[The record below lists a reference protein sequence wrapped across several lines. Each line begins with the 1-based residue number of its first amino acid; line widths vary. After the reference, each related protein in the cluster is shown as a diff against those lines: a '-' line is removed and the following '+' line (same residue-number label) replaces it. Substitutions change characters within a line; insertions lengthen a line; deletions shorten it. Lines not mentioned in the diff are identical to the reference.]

1 MTMKA
6 LGVLTVAAAALSAQP
21 PQIGGFRG
29 MQYEVTGRRAFTPQ
43 VKGSP
48 YSAQEVTETVQTL
61 PDGSKIRN
69 TVSSSV
75 YRDVEGRVRLERT
88 VSRPGAKTQSKSI
101 SIVDPVAGV
110 QYEMDTQ
117 SKQARKM
124 SFQARQFNGAQTPG
138 QGGPKGRPGPK
149 PDAAAA
155 RGQNSSRPKPVV
167 EALGHQ
173 NFDGVDAE
181 GTRMTTTIPAGTVG
195 NEAAIQIITERWY
208 STELQQTV
216 MTRHV
221 DPRVGE
227 TVYKLTNISRANP
240 ESSLFTVPSDFAV
253 SESTMKGGP
262 KGGPQ
267 HRPGPPQ

>member
-6 LGVLTVAAAALSAQP
+6 LGLLAVAAAAVSAQP
-21 PQIGGFRG
+21 PQIGDFRG

-48 YSAQEVTETVQTL
+48 YSAQEVTESVQTL
-61 PDGSKIRN
+61 ADGSKIRH
-69 TVSSSV
+69 TVSGSV
-75 YRDVEGRVRLERT
+75 YRDVEGRVRLEHT
-88 VSRPGAKTQSKSI
+88 VNRPGAKTQSKAI
-101 SIVDPVAGV
+101 SIVDPIAGV
-110 QYEMDTQ
+110 QYELNSDA
-117 SKQARKM
+117 KQARKM
-124 SFQARQFNGAQTPG
+124 TFQARQFNGPQGPG
-138 QGGPKGRPGPK
+138 QGPKGRPGPMAN
-149 PDAAAA
+149 AAGGP
-155 RGQNSSRPKPVV
+155 RGGGKDSSRPKPVV

-173 NFDGVDAE
+173 SFDGVDAE

-195 NEAAIQIITERWY
+195 NEAALQIITERWY
-208 STELQQTV
+208 SAELQQTV

-240 ESSLFTVPSDFAV
+240 DASLFTVPSDFAV
-253 SESTMKGGP
+253 SETAM

-267 HRPGPPQ
+267 HRPAPKP